1 MLEISTD
8 KIGYVILR
16 SREID
21 MKVSPNVDADGVDT
35 DDRGSEAI
43 LEDQAGDATR
53 HELTAI
59 LQGMNVD
66 ERASLI
72 ALAWIG
78 RGTYA
83 AEELDEAISTAKSE
97 HPSNS
102 VRYLLSLPLLSD
114 YLEDALDQLGLS
126 VEDAESSVLRPG

>member
-66 ERASLI
+66 ERAESDRTCLDRTRH
-72 ALAWIG
+72 LRG
-78 RGTYA
+78 RRAG
-83 AEELDEAISTAKSE
+83 
-97 HPSNS
+97 
-102 VRYLLSLPLLSD
+102 
-114 YLEDALDQLGLS
+114 
-126 VEDAESSVLRPG
+126 